1 MPGWC
6 RPACMPWPPVGRN
19 FPRERHL
26 LSAAPPIVTMPPSQ
40 EPAPYRG
47 ERLRQALA
55 QDLRVAELGLGVE
68 IVDGTVIVTGTVPTE
83 GRRAAVA
90 EVVAELAPGL
100 LVRNDVTVVAPET
113 PGPEELVRPPQ

>member
-1 MPGWC
+1 
-6 RPACMPWPPVGRN
+6 
-19 FPRERHL
+19 
-26 LSAAPPIVTMPPSQ
+26 MPPSQ